1 LFVVP
6 LQATYLLLLRVF
18 ADPQLLR
25 RVDEVS
31 DYGEALGMTASA
43 SRTHQLSTPRR
54 SGGPSGTGSSQPAWL
69 LIQGPLF
76 DLLKCMFV
84 K

>member
-1 LFVVP
+1 LP
-6 LQATYLLLLRVF
+6 PHSTSLQATYLLLLRVL

-54 SGGPSGTGSSQPAWL
+54 SGGPATQPAWL

-76 DLLKCMFV
+76 DLLKCIFV